1 MVFAM
6 VFPLDSN
13 WSHNRNGPRFAN
25 WALAAIFCRLLG
37 RNWMNMAIE
46 IVDLPIRNGGF
57 SIYIYTYMVFIVV
70 KDAINQQ
77 QWEYDSYILVGG
89 LEHDW
94 IIFHFVYGMSS
105 FPLTNSYFSR
115 WLSHHQPAF
124 NWCWLNFFNHFFN
137 FFCWISQMFV
147 EFSYRS

>member
-1 MVFAM
+1 
-6 VFPLDSN
+6 
-13 WSHNRNGPRFAN
+13 
-25 WALAAIFCRLLG
+25 
-37 RNWMNMAIE
+37 MNMAIE
-46 IVDLPIRNGGF
+46 IVDLPIKNGGF

-115 WLSHHQPAF
+115 WLSHHQPVPIWNILIF
-124 NWCWLNFFNHFFN
+124 HGEISHSPSIFPGQKTWLQPSGPDQPKMVENKWSWFR
-137 FFCWISQMFV
+137 ISHRI
-147 EFSYRS
+147 EWD